1 MTQIIDSDD
10 YAACGI
16 ETMVFPGGEPHVK
29 LPEFAGDVLLFLK
42 LRSWNDVGFAAL
54 VADAISRSGAT
65 SIHTF
70 VPYFPAARQ
79 DRAPDGRAPFT
90 LRYTSLLLSP
100 ERQRG
105 VIVFDPH
112 SSVIFS
118 MAQIDRAFMP
128 ADLDIP
134 RPDDVVGI
142 IAPDKGATDRAQKFH
157 DAFYPHSALIQCG
170 KRRDPSSGSLSGYT
184 MPPLPTRGRYIIV
197 DDICDGGG
205 TFNLLAREF
214 KADPLASG
222 SKLELFV
229 SHGIFSKGLNA
240 IDPVIEHITTTDSW
254 CRLASDARLTVLPLS
269 PLFPLIHGD
278 HNA

>member
-1 MTQIIDSDD
+1 MTHIIDSDD
-10 YAACGI
+10 YAASGI

-29 LPEFAGDVLLFLK
+29 LPEFTADVLLFLK

-54 VADAISRSGAT
+54 VADAISRSGARV
-65 SIHTF
+65 HTF

-79 DRAPDGRAPFT
+79 DRAPDGHAPFT

-100 ERQRG
+100 DRQRG

-118 MAQIDRAFMP
+118 TAHIDRAFMP

-134 RPDDVVGI
+134 RAKDVVGI
-142 IAPDKGATDRAQKFH
+142 IAPDKGAAERARKFR
-157 DAFYPHSALIQCG
+157 DAFYPESALIQCG
-170 KRRDPSSGSLSGYT
+170 KRRDPTSGSLSGYT

-214 KADPLASG
+214 KADPLADS

-229 SHGIFSKGLNA
+229 SHGIFSKGLDA
-240 IDPVIEHITTTDSW
+240 IDPVIERITTTDSW
-254 CRLASDARLTVLPLS
+254 CRLKSDARLTVLPLS

-278 HNA
+278 RNA

>member
-10 YAACGI
+10 YAASGI

-29 LPEFAGDVLLFLK
+29 LPEFSGEVLLFLK
-42 LRSWNDVGFAAL
+42 LRSWSDVGFAAL
-54 VADAISRSGAT
+54 VADSMSRSGAST
-65 SIHTF
+65 VRSF

-100 ERQRG
+100 GRERG

-112 SSVIFS
+112 SPVIFS
-118 MAQIDRAFMP
+118 TAQIDRAFMP
-128 ADLDIP
+128 GDLDIP
-134 RPDDVVGI
+134 RRRDVVGI
-142 IAPDKGATDRAQKFH
+142 IAPDKGAAERARKFR
-157 DAFYPHSALIQCG
+157 DAFYPGAVLIQCA
-170 KRRDPSSGSLSGYT
+170 KRRDPASGSLSGYT
-184 MPPLPTRGRYIIV
+184 MPPLPGRGRYIIV

-205 TFNLLAREF
+205 TFNLLAHEF
-214 KADPLASG
+214 KADPLADG
-222 SKLELFV
+222 SRLELFV
-229 SHGIFSKGLNA
+229 SHGIFSKGLTA

-269 PLFPLIHGD
+269 PLFALIQGN